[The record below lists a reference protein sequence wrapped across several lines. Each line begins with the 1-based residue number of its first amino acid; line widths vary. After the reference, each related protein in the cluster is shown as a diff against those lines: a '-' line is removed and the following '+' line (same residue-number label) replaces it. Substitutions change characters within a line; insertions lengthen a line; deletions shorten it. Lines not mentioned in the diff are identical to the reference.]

1 MDKNT
6 PLHIWVS
13 KLDYRID
20 LNDQLK
26 FEAGVKA
33 TLSDF
38 ENDVLTEFD
47 EGAGWVIRDIFSES
61 ATFQENI
68 SAAYGSFDLKIDSKT
83 FDTRRVTLA
92 YMRSFGN
99 NKVKSSRKRNTGAA
113 EELRRVG
120 D

>member
-1 MDKNT
+1 MEVN
-6 PLHIWVS
+6 
-13 KLDYRID
+13 
-20 LNDQLK
+20 
-26 FEAGVKA
+26 
-33 TLSDF
+33 
-38 ENDVLTEFD
+38 
-47 EGAGWVIRDIFSES
+47 
-61 ATFQENI
+61 
-68 SAAYGSFDLKIDSKT
+68 